1 MVDFLRALLLWLLA
15 LLTPD
20 QVGQVQYGATPTQ
33 DFVGV
38 VAAEAAYTT
47 FAPEKPKPAPN
58 IDPKNCPTC
67 KGAGRIPT
75 GDDQGWMKCPTC
87 KGGKSELAPVSNLP
101 PATVPQAIMRRP

>member
-1 MVDFLRALLLWLLA
+1 MIEFLRSLLLWLLL
-15 LLTPD
+15 LLTPE
-20 QVGQVQYGATPTQ
+20 QPAQVQYGAAPAQ

-67 KGAGRIPT
+67 KGAGRVPS
-75 GDDQGWMKCPTC
+75 GDGQGWTKCPTC
-87 KGGKSELAPVSNLP
+87 KGGKTDLAPVSDLP
-101 PATVPQAIMRRP
+101 PAVVPQATTRRP